1 VFLKNFRKYKQTMC
15 ETIGR
20 NVLFGGAFIVEVA
33 LIPFHL
39 IENAYYRAEQFVK
52 PKNRW

>member
-1 VFLKNFRKYKQTMC
+1 MC

-52 PKNRW
+52 PKRRF